1 MAKVVGKNLTS
12 LDNRLARM
20 EKVPMR
26 VHSQAWQW
34 RLPKR
39 IAMPM
44 EVQMLPGMMRAFS
57 S

>member
-1 MAKVVGKNLTS
+1 MFAKIIK
-12 LDNRLARM
+12 DK
-20 EKVPMR
+20 KVPMR

-44 EVQMLPGMMRAFS
+44 KVQMLPGMMRAFS